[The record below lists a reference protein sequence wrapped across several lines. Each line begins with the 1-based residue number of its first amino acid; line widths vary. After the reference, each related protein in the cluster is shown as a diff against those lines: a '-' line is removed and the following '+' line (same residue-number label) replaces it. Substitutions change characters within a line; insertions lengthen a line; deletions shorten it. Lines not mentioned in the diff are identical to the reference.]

1 MRDFFH
7 SVKFKILLG
16 IAALLLGLMV
26 AVAVAAGQQTTPQQI
41 LNTIASPFVNAANA
55 IADGVGGFF
64 DKLINADK
72 YKAQNDELLA
82 KLSEMYKYTMDYD
95 TLKNENDRLR
105 EILDLKKNNEDFRFS
120 EPCDVASRNA
130 NDLYGGF
137 TVRKGKNDGI
147 SVNDPVITSVGLVGR
162 VTSVADNY
170 ARVTTIISPQV
181 NVGVYTTRAKTTG
194 VIENDVSSAEKEL
207 CLMSDI
213 LKDADIKVGDIIF
226 TSGKSGLFPAD
237 LPVGTVTEVYDDP
250 NGLTKHALIK
260 PLEDVKTATSVF
272 VITDFDGKGIPFD
285 IEDE

>member
-1 MRDFFH
+1 MKDFFH

-16 IAALLLGLMV
+16 IGALLAGLMV
-26 AVAVAAGQQTTPQQI
+26 CIAVTAGRETTPQQI
-41 LNTIASPFVNAANA
+41 LNTLSYPFVKAANF

-72 YKAQNDELLA
+72 YKAQNDELTA

-95 TLKNENDRLR
+95 SLEKENIRLR
-105 EILDLKKNNEDFRFS
+105 EMLELKQKNKDFLFS
-120 EPCDVASRNA
+120 EPCDIISRNA

-137 TVRKGKNDGI
+137 TISKGKNDGL
-147 SVNDPVITSVGLVGR
+147 SLNDPVITSTGLVGR

-170 ARVTTIISPQV
+170 AKVTTIISPQV

-194 VIENDVSSAEKEL
+194 VIENDVSSAQKEL
-207 CLMSDI
+207 CIMSDI

-237 LPVGTVTEVYDDP
+237 IPVGTVTEVYDDP

-260 PLEDVKTATSVF
+260 PMEDVKGISSIF
-272 VITDFDGKGIPFD
+272 VITDFDGKGIPFV
-285 IEDE
+285 IED

>member
-16 IAALLLGLMV
+16 ISALLLGLMV
-26 AVAVAAGQQTTPQQI
+26 AVAVSAGRQTTPQQV
-41 LNTIASPFVNAANA
+41 LNTIAYPFVRAANA

-64 DKLINADK
+64 DKLVNADK
-72 YKAQNDELLA
+72 YKNQNEELLA

-95 TLKNENDRLR
+95 TLLKENVRLR
-105 EILDLKKNNEDFRFS
+105 EMLEIKKRNEDFRFS

-137 TVRKGKNDGI
+137 TVRKGKNSGL
-147 SVNDPVITSVGLVGR
+147 SLNDPVVTSIGLVGR
-162 VTSVADNY
+162 VTSIADNY
-170 ARVTTIISPQV
+170 AKVTTIISPQV
-181 NVGVYTTRAKTTG
+181 NVGVYTTRTKTTG

-207 CLMSDI
+207 CLMSNI
-213 LKDADIKVGDIIF
+213 VKDADIKEGDIVF

-250 NGLTKHALIK
+250 NGLTKHALVK
-260 PLEDVKTATSVF
+260 PMEDVKSVSSVF
-272 VITDFDGKGIPFD
+272 VITDFDGKGLPFD
-285 IEDE
+285 VEDE

>member
-26 AVAVAAGQQTTPQQI
+26 AVAVSAGQQTSPQQI

-64 DKLINADK
+64 DKLINADE

-95 TLKNENDRLR
+95 TLKKENDRLR
-105 EILDLKKNNEDFRFS
+105 EILELKKNNEDFRFS
-120 EPCDVASRNA
+120 EPCDVTSRNA

-137 TVRKGKNDGI
+137 MVRKGKNDGI

-181 NVGVYTTRAKTTG
+181 NVGVYTMRTKTTG
-194 VIENDVSSAEKEL
+194 VIENDVSSAEKGL

-250 NGLTKHALIK
+250 NGLTKHALVK
-260 PLEDVKTATSVF
+260 PMENVKSVSSVF

>member
-26 AVAVAAGQQTTPQQI
+26 AVAVAAGQQITPQQF
-41 LNTIASPFVNAANA
+41 LNTIASPFVTAGNAV
-55 IADGVGGFF
+55 ADGVGGFF

-72 YKAQNDELLA
+72 YKSENEELLA
-82 KLSEMYKYTMDYD
+82 KLAEMYKYTMDYD
-95 TLKNENDRLR
+95 TLKSENERLR
-105 EILDLKKNNEDFRFS
+105 EMLELKKKNEDFRFS

-137 TVRKGKNDGI
+137 TVRKGSSDGI
-147 SVNDPVITSVGLVGR
+147 SLNDPVTTSVGLVGR
-162 VTSVADNY
+162 VTSVAENY

-181 NVGVYTTRAKTTG
+181 NVGVYSMRTKTTG
-194 VIENDVSSAEKEL
+194 VIENDVSSAEQGL

-213 LKDADIKVGDIIF
+213 LKDADIKEGDIIF

-237 LPVGTVTEVYDDP
+237 LPVGTVTKVYDDP

-260 PLEDVKTATSVF
+260 PMENVKTVTSVF

-285 IEDE
+285 VEGE

>member
-1 MRDFFH
+1 MKDFFH

-16 IAALLLGLMV
+16 IGALLVGLMTCI
-26 AVAVAAGQQTTPQQI
+26 AVTAGRETTPQQV
-41 LNTIASPFVNAANA
+41 LNAVAYPFVKAANF

-72 YKAQNDELLA
+72 YKSQNDELTA

-95 TLKNENDRLR
+95 SLEKENIRLR
-105 EILDLKKNNEDFRFS
+105 EMLGLKQKNKDFLFS
-120 EPCDVASRNA
+120 EPCDIISRNA

-137 TVRKGKNDGI
+137 TISKGKNDGL
-147 SVNDPVITSVGLVGR
+147 SLYDPVITSTGLVGR

-170 ARVTTIISPQV
+170 AKVTTIISPQV

-194 VIENDVSSAEKEL
+194 VIENDVSSAQKEL
-207 CLMSDI
+207 CIMSDI
-213 LKDADIKVGDIIF
+213 LKDADIKTGDIIF

-237 LPVGTVTEVYDDP
+237 IPVGTVTEVYDDS

-260 PLEDVKTATSVF
+260 PMENVKGISSIF
-272 VITDFDGKGIPFD
+272 VITDFDGKGIPFV
-285 IEDE
+285 IED